1 VARLASWHRL
11 VHAEATRNKSPNLQ
25 PEQPAQLNPNYQNL
39 RPHQSPFRTQTFTEM
54 STVAGGHVLQR
65 FFTTNKAW
73 AQAVTNKDS
82 NFFKTLAEAQYPEML
97 WLGCADSRVPESVV
111 LAVKPGEVFVH
122 RNIAK

>member
-1 VARLASWHRL
+1 VVRLASSRHRL
-11 VHAEATRNKSPNLQ
+11 AHAQATANKSPTLQ
-25 PEQPAQLNPNYQNL
+25 PVQLDPNHHNL

-54 STVAGGHVLQR
+54 PTVTGGHVLQR

-73 AQAVTNKDS
+73 AQAVTNKDP
-82 NFFKTLAEAQYPEML
+82 NFFKTLAESQNPEVL